1 MGGVAALVCAIAFAL
16 LMLALAAV
24 TLKLARTLSITNRM
38 LNDVRREAVPLL
50 SKLQTTMDHVNE
62 EMVHVDGVLKS
73 LQQLAGRANAV
84 TKAAERVLTSPLVRI
99 LSLGVGA
106 QRALGAASSGEK
118 GGRGGEKD

>member
-1 MGGVAALVCAIAFAL
+1 
-16 LMLALAAV
+16 MLALAAV